1 MSRKRRVFDID
12 LPEDLEAKSAV
23 IDEATSRGRG
33 PMAAAIVENAEA
45 LQQRKSAAEIIR
57 DENDTLAHEYVAL
70 REAGQVV
77 ASVALD
83 KVHSTVM
90 IRDRMEGDDP
100 ELQDLV
106 ISIRDLGLSNP
117 IRVMEWPDGGGY
129 ELIQGFRRLS
139 AYQALA
145 QETGD
150 AKWQKIPALVMKGDY
165 DVAGLYRRMV
175 DENVIRKDLSFAEM
189 AFAAVNF
196 ANDPKTEAKD
206 VGEAVAALY
215 QSAAYSK
222 RSYIRNFA
230 FLLDEIGSSLKFP
243 THIPRA
249 LGVSL
254 ARAIKGADG
263 LAATI
268 ATELAAHQS
277 RDANEELTLLAKYT
291 KQTEGTPDAITSAK
305 PKGAGR
311 RSSTKTTFHI
321 SSTAGQVKCTA
332 AQGRLEIKVDRDFSA
347 IDRARLEQA
356 VADLIDGLA

>member
-1 MSRKRRVFDID
+1 
-12 LPEDLEAKSAV
+12 
-23 IDEATSRGRG
+23 
-33 PMAAAIVENAEA
+33 MAAAIVENAEA
-45 LQQRKSAAEIIR
+45 LQQRKSAAEVIR
-57 DENDTLAHEYVAL
+57 EENDTLAHEYIAL

-77 ASVALD
+77 ASIAID
-83 KVHSTVM
+83 QVHSTVM
-90 IRDRMEGDDP
+90 IRDRLEGDDP

-106 ISIRDLGLSNP
+106 TSIRDLGLSNP
-117 IRVMEWPDGGGY
+117 IRVMQWPDGGGY

-150 AKWQKIPALVMKGDY
+150 AMWREIPALVMKGDY

-189 AFAAVNF
+189 AFAAANF

-230 FLLDEIGSSLKFP
+230 FLLDEIGPSLKFP
-243 THIPRA
+243 TYIPRA

-254 ARAIKGADG
+254 ARAIKGNED
-263 LAATI
+263 LAAAI
-268 ATELAAHQS
+268 AAALVANPN
-277 RDANEELTLLAKYT
+277 RDADQELGLLGKFAKPG
-291 KQTEGTPDAITSAK
+291 EAASAPDAA
-305 PKGAGR
+305 PKSSGAGR
-311 RSSTKTTFHI
+311 RASTKTTFHI
-321 SSTAGQVKCTA
+321 GSTAGQVKCTA